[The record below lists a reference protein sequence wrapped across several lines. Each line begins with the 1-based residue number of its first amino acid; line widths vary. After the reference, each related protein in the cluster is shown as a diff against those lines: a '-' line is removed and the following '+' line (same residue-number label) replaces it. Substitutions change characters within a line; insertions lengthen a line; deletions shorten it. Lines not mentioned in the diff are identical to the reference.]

1 MVARG
6 HFALRSIVVLC
17 SLLYIILGFLL
28 LAGAVYGKS
37 RFVGGSEFGTAIWV
51 AIILG
56 GFLAFVGLLGG
67 CGTLMESLCI
77 LTAATGFLAMA
88 CAAFA
93 GLAAYMQEELTNAG
107 EEVEGVLKFAMR
119 HYNPED
125 PLTT

>member
-1 MVARG
+1 MSAYS
-6 HFALRSIVVLC
+6 HFILRSIVILC

-37 RFVGGSEFGTAIWV
+37 RFVGGQEFGTAIWV
-51 AIILG
+51 VIVLG

-77 LTAATGFLAMA
+77 LTTATGFLAMA

-93 GLAAYMQEELTNAG
+93 GLAAYMQVELTNAG
-107 EEVEGVLKFAMR
+107 GDVEGVLKAAMNM
-119 HYNPED
+119 YNTDEPA
-125 PLTT
+125 TM